1 MISLVYLLG
10 FLMHAGRGMLFA
22 ECSLTASWLQVGFL
36 VELQLLALRKLK
48 QSRLEVEKHHSLI
61 HFEGQ

>member
-1 MISLVYLLG
+1 MQSRYILNVQYV
-10 FLMHAGRGMLFA
+10 
-22 ECSLTASWLQVGFL
+22 EFL
-36 VELQLLALRKLK
+36 VELQPLALKKLK